1 VNWQD
6 TLATGH
12 VLAALAALLTG
23 VANLWLPKGTRTHR
37 AIGTIYGLA
46 LVTVNLAALSLH
58 RENVFGVFHA
68 LAIISLATLVAGLA
82 PLLLGKRS
90 GQVLATHAYCMS
102 WSYAGLAAAGLGQ
115 LAVTVDTGWGAWLV
129 PTVIATVLS
138 ISAVAILGKVP
149 PTLGRTLTQ

>member
-1 VNWQD
+1 MNWQD
-6 TLATGH
+6 ALATGH

-23 VANLWLPKGTRTHR
+23 VANLLLPKGTSTHR
-37 AIGTIYGLA
+37 AVGTTYGLA
-46 LVTVNLAALSLH
+46 LVTVNMAALFLR

-82 PLLLGKRS
+82 PLLLGRRS
-90 GQVLATHAYCMS
+90 GPVLRTHAYCMS

-115 LAVTVDTGWGAWLV
+115 LAVTADRDWGAWVV

-138 ISAVAILGKVP
+138 ISGVVIFGRVP
-149 PTLGRTLTQ
+149 LTLDRTSVK